1 MAPVVEKSMKKLV
14 IKSFFAVILGLLF
27 SLAPLAVSAQCT
39 MCKTQVESS
48 RTEKDGYDFSGLN
61 KGILYMAT
69 IPYLLMGAV
78 GYFWYRNTHSAK
90 KTTSK

>member
-1 MAPVVEKSMKKLV
+1 MAVVEKSMKKLV
-14 IKSFFAVILGLLF
+14 VKSFFVAVLALLVG
-27 SLAPLAVSAQCT
+27 LAPLAASAQCT

-69 IPYLLMGAV
+69 IPYLLMGVV
-78 GYFWYRNTHSAK
+78 GYMWYRKTHSLK
-90 KTTSK
+90 KTASK

>member
-1 MAPVVEKSMKKLV
+1 MKKLV
-14 IKSFFAVILGLLF
+14 VKSFFVAVLALLF
-27 SLAPLAVSAQCT
+27 GLAPLAASAQCT

-78 GYFWYRNTHSAK
+78 GYFWYRNTHASK
-90 KTTSK
+90 KTAGK